1 MSPQLILIRTLTA
14 LLLVSVRAVGALDA
28 EQLARGEKIYLEK
41 CLLCHQPNGLGAP
54 PLFPPLAGSEWLTGD
69 RTRLI
74 KVLCEGLGG
83 TILVRGQSFSNA
95 MPAQVLD
102 DAQVAEVLTFVG
114 NSWGNGAGTFTAEEV
129 AVARTRS
136 RFKTFAELKL
146 ATAFQALPTAPQG
159 WALREV
165 VQLPEFFTR
174 MASDGG
180 GKVVYLLAQTGSVYA
195 LDPTNGGLVKIIA
208 AEEYLDPHWGDTVT
222 LGLAVDGEGRVWV
235 SSNQKLTRDVPIYT
249 NEVVLWRSTALANGA
264 PAKLARWFT
273 HRYPQGVGGFNHG
286 VSQLAFG
293 PDGMLYVSSGSRTD
307 GGEVSADPH
316 YAPVHE
322 VATTAAI
329 WRLNPRAEKP
339 AIEVIA
345 RGIRNAYALAWD
357 AAGRLFSFSNG
368 PDYDAGE
375 EMDFIQVG
383 RHYGFPFQFEDW
395 PVQPH
400 FPYPHTPPPPDGVA
414 FTHPVENIG
423 PDGGFLPGRAGRTFS
438 PHSSPG
444 GTIWCGDEFA
454 TPLRGAFLMP
464 RFGNLLAKPEDS
476 GFDILSVRPRARADG
491 TWEAEVHTILAP
503 LGRPLD
509 LHALPGGRVLI
520 LEYTRPTNFKDRLGW
535 LPGRILELAPTAPSA
550 KGKR

>member
-1 MSPQLILIRTLTA
+1 MSPRFILCRTLAA
-14 LLLVSVRAVGALDA
+14 LLMASVGAVGAPDA
-28 EQLARGEKIYLEK
+28 EQLARGAKIYAEK
-41 CLLCHQPNGLGAP
+41 CLLCHQPTGLGAP

-83 TILVRGQSFSNA
+83 TIMVRGQSFSNA

-102 DAQVAEVLTFVG
+102 DAEVAEVLTFVG

-129 AVARTRS
+129 AVARKRS

-146 ATAFQALPTAPQG
+146 ATAFPPLPTTPQG

-174 MASDGG
+174 MASDGR

-195 LDPTNGGLVKIIA
+195 LDPANGGLVKIIA
-208 AEEYLDPHWGDTVT
+208 AESYLDPSWGDTVT

-249 NEVVLWRSTALANGA
+249 NEVVFWRSTAPANGA
-264 PAKLARWFT
+264 PAKLAPWFT

-286 VSQLAFG
+286 VSQLSFG

-322 VATTAAI
+322 VETTAAI
-329 WRLNPRAEKP
+329 WRLDPRAEKP
-339 AIEVIA
+339 AIQVIA

-357 AAGRLFSFSNG
+357 GAGHLFSFSNG

-400 FPYPHTPPPPDGVA
+400 FPYPHTPPPPEGIT
-414 FTHPVENIG
+414 FTHPVENVG
-423 PDGGFLPGRAGRTFS
+423 PDGGFQPGRVARTFT

-454 TPLRGAFLMP
+454 APLRGAFLMP

-476 GFDILSVRPRARADG
+476 GFDVLSVRPRARADG
-491 TWEAEVHTILAP
+491 TWEAEVHTVLAP

-535 LPGRILELAPTAPSA
+535 LPGRILELAPTAPAA
-550 KGKR
+550 KGDP